1 MSYETEKAVPTAI
14 LVGFTFRSK
23 RDRRAMLDD
32 PLAEL
37 RLLVESMGCEVAGE
51 VFQRNMQ
58 PKERY
63 LISAHLVELA
73 KTEIKRT
80 GTGASCLCVDD
91 TLSGSQRANIE
102 DQVECEVLDRTEAIL
117 QIFARR
123 AHTSEGMLQ
132 VELAQLTYLLPRLRG
147 RGGQELSALGG
158 GIGTRG
164 PGETKLETDRRVIRK
179 RISLLKRKIEVVR
192 KRRATQRKKR
202 RQSGVPVIA
211 LVGYTNAG
219 KTTLLNA
226 LSGADAYADDR
237 LFATL
242 DPVTRKAYAPPI
254 EREILVTDTV
264 GFIDRLPTELVAAF
278 RATLEEALFADLLV
292 LVVDGSEPE
301 WERKLE
307 VVEQT
312 VEDIGAGEMPRLLVF
327 SKADLYGETVGNP
340 IDADEDEDPDDTITI
355 GDAPVMD
362 GVRVSALKGTGLSDF
377 WDAVGEELAL

>member
-1 MSYETEKAVPTAI
+1 MSYETEKAVPTAV
-14 LVGFTFRSK
+14 LVGFTFRGK
-23 RDRRAMLDD
+23 RGNRVSLDD

-37 RLLVESMGCEVAGE
+37 RLLVESMGAEIVAD
-51 VFQRNMQ
+51 VFQKNMQ

-63 LISAHLVELA
+63 MISQHLLGLA
-73 KTEIKRT
+73 KEEVKRMSAT
-80 GTGASCLCVDD
+80 LVCIDD
-91 TLSGSQRANIE
+91 TLSGMQRANIE
-102 DQVECEVLDRTEAIL
+102 DEVECEVLDRTEVIL

-179 RISLLKRKIEVVR
+179 RLAHLK
-192 KRRATQRKKR
+192 KRIRSVQRRRETQRKKR
-202 RQSGVPVIA
+202 KGSGVPVIA

-226 LSGADAYADDR
+226 LAGSDAYADDR

-242 DPVTRKAYAPPI
+242 DTITRRAYAPPLEKEVLI
-254 EREILVTDTV
+254 SDTV

-278 RATLEEALFADLLV
+278 RATLEETLYADILAV
-292 LVVDGSEPE
+292 VVDGSDVD

-312 VEDIGAGEMPRLLVF
+312 IGEIGAGDIPTILVF
-327 SKADLYGETVGNP
+327 SKADLYPG
-340 IDADEDEDPDDTITI
+340 ADNDPDVITI
-355 GDAPVMD
+355 GDAPVMN
-362 GVRVSALKGTGLSDF
+362 GVRVSALEETGLTDF
-377 WDAVGEELAL
+377 WDAIREQVKAIL